1 MRSSLIRCC
10 TCQSSLFARKAASA
24 KPGPQV
30 EAPGLD
36 IERGAVE
43 LDGAE
48 RIDVDLGLRLG
59 DGLVH
64 AGNRLR
70 LGEPAH
76 QAARL
81 VDIGLR
87 QEGELGDA
95 LRLDVRLRLG
105 RHRDAAGNGACDGA
119 QLAHVALQEAPA
131 GGRVE
136 GEGLALQVVT
146 AGGLAGFEV
155 DAFAHVVVG
164 AEIVRALGDDEPP
177 LLRERGGRE
186 GKKREREQQ

>member
-1 MRSSLIRCC
+1 MERSGLTLIC
-10 TCQSSLFARKAASA
+10 
-24 KPGPQV
+24 
-30 EAPGLD
+30 
-36 IERGAVE
+36 
-43 LDGAE
+43 
-48 RIDVDLGLRLG
+48 GLRLG

-64 AGNRLR
+64 ARDRLR

-76 QAARL
+76 ETARF

-95 LRLDVRLRLG
+95 LRLDVRLHLG
-105 RHRDAAGNGACDGA
+105 GHRDAAGNGACDGA

-155 DAFAHVVVG
+155 DVFAHVVIG
-164 AEIVRALGDDEPP
+164 AEIIRAFGDDEPP
-177 LLRERGGRE
+177 LLGNRCGGRE
-186 GKKREREQQ
+186 RRGSASSNEEIAPNTARMVLSLAPAFLEGASPTVA